1 MTEKE
6 RVKNCIHF
14 REVDR
19 VPWQIDCTADMAK
32 RIMKTFGLEERSCN
46 VLGKNIFQYNTLN
59 EFFGNHLSYVRVEA
73 VNSVREIEPD
83 IWIDEWGVLW
93 DRSIDKDI
101 GNPINRLLEDM
112 NLSKLKIPEPFAPER
127 YEHFGPLIEANP
139 QRYVL
144 VKFSRCLFERAWS
157 LRGMEN
163 LFIDFK
169 ENPDF
174 VHELFHMITELN
186 LEMIGRVADFSI
198 DGIRFSD
205 DWGSQ
210 RSLLMSPDTWREFIK
225 PYVGRMYSEAH
236 RLGYDVFIHTCGDIT
251 AILDDLIEIGVN
263 VFNPFQPEAMRIEE
277 IIDRYA
283 GRLAFH
289 GGLSIQ
295 HTLPF
300 GSSAEVRQEVKH
312 RLKLARTHGGYIVA
326 PSHDMPNDI
335 PSENIEAMLEVFR
348 DQ

>member
-1 MTEKE
+1 VTPKE
-6 RVKNCIHF
+6 RVKNSIHF
-14 REVDR
+14 REVDK
-19 VPWQIDCTADMAK
+19 VPWQIDCTVDMAK
-32 RIMKTFGLEERSCN
+32 RIMETHDLKEKSCN

-59 EFFGNHLSYVRVEA
+59 DFFGNHLSYVRVEA
-73 VNSVREIEPD
+73 VNSTDEIRPGV
-83 IWIDEWGVLW
+83 WIDEWGVLW

-101 GNPINRLLEDM
+101 GTPVNRLLEDM
-112 NLSKLKIPEPFAPER
+112 NLAKLKTPDPFAPER
-127 YEHFGPLIEANP
+127 YEHFEPVIKANP
-139 QRYVL
+139 DRYII

-163 LFIDFK
+163 LLIDLV
-169 ENPDF
+169 ENPGF
-174 VHELFHMITELN
+174 VHELFEMITELN
-186 LEMIGRVADFSI
+186 LQMIGRLADFSVE
-198 DGIRFSD
+198 GVRFSD

-225 PYVGRMYSEAH
+225 PCVGRMYSEAH

-251 AILDDLIEIGVN
+251 DILDDLVQIGVN
-263 VFNPFQPEAMRIEE
+263 VFNPFQPEAMNIED
-277 IIDRYA
+277 IIERYS

-300 GSSAEVRQEVKH
+300 GSPQQVRGEVKH
-312 RLKLARTHGGYIVA
+312 RLYLARKHGGFIVA
-326 PSHDMPNDI
+326 PSHDMPQDI
-335 PSENIEAMLEVFR
+335 PDDNLDAMLNVLR